1 MEFVTLNTG
10 IQLPIIGSGTNTFG
24 KVDRAYMGAI
34 NGDTTELQ
42 EAIAL
47 GYRHFDTA
55 IAYRNEAVVGQ
66 AIKESSLERSEFFI
80 TSKLPGT
87 KEYTADKAAVQ
98 KGVEASLQAL
108 DTTYIDLYL
117 VHHPWENLEEIVS
130 VWRVLEEY
138 VEEGVLKAIGV
149 SNFEEK
155 ELSYLLEH
163 SRIKPAVNQVE
174 SHPGKWNDA
183 IIAYSLD
190 NGVIPEAWG
199 PLTRVSEEAQAA
211 LTEIGTHY
219 DKTWAQIILRYQ
231 IERGVIV
238 IPKSHNNKRQ
248 ALNLELFDFSLTE
261 SEKATIQT
269 L

>member
-1 MEFVTLNTG
+1 MKFVTLNTG

-24 KVDRAYMGAI
+24 KVDRAYMGEI

-66 AIKESSLERSEFFI
+66 AIKESGLERSEFFI
-80 TSKLPGT
+80 TSKLPGM

-130 VWRVLEEY
+130 VWQVLEEY
-138 VEEGVLKAIGV
+138 VEQGVLKAIGV

-199 PLTRVSEEAQAA
+199 PLTRVSQEAQAA

-238 IPKSHNNKRQ
+238 IPKSHNKKRQ
-248 ALNLELFDFSLTE
+248 ALNLELFDFSLTG
-261 SEKATIQT
+261 SEKATIQA